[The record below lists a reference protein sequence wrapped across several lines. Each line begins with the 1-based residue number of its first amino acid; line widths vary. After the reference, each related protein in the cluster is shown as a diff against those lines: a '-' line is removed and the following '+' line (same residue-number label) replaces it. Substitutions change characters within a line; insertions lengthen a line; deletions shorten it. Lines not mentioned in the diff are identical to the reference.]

1 MASEVEHNSFKHYNR
16 WAAITLTMETGIIRK
31 HIKNKLNW
39 DQLKR
44 RSSIWKI
51 SHYSN
56 EGNFFNAKSKIFIGY
71 TLVMFTYLYTKIEN
85 KKRET
90 YY

>member
-1 MASEVEHNSFKHYNR
+1 MTSEVEHNSFKNFNR

-31 HIKNKLNW
+31 HIQHQLNW

-44 RSSIWKI
+44 RSSIRKLL
-51 SHYSN
+51 HYSN

-71 TLVMFTYLYTKIEN
+71 TLVMLTYLDTKIEK